1 MVVIIPHQTEE
12 LKLIRLQK
20 EVLQSMGKNPSF
32 TKKLPLWLEL
42 PDVEIKSFA
51 KNIKSVKLN
60 SINQTDKDLFLEF
73 LIKTENADVKA
84 KLTLFTN
91 CLPNSCKLIDIKKI
105 PVTEL
110 KIFRLGLCIKNVE
123 THSME
128 IEDSVWVKLT

>member
-51 KNIKSVKLN
+51 KKIKSVKLN

-73 LIKTENADVKA
+73 LIKTENDDVKA

-91 CLPNSCKLIDIKKI
+91 CLPNSSKLIDIKKI

-110 KIFRLGLCIKNVE
+110 KIFRLGLCIKNDE